1 MIVDRIA
8 DAINKQINAEL
19 YSGYMYLAMS
29 AYCSDA
35 GIPGAA
41 NWLRVQA
48 MEEYTHADRL
58 YRYLISRNGR
68 VILGAIEAP
77 PTEWKSLVDVFERT
91 LEHEQKVTA
100 MIDGLVNLAGE
111 EKDHATESFLQWF
124 VDEQVEEE
132 ESAQDVLDK
141 VKLAGGPGPGLFMVD
156 AELGQRVFTPPPT
169 GEE

>member
-1 MIVDRIA
+1 MIAAKVV
-8 DAINKQINAEL
+8 DAINAQINAEL
-19 YSGYMYLAMS
+19 YSGYMYLSMS
-29 AYCSDA
+29 AYCSDT

-58 YRYLISRNGR
+58 YRYLISRSAR
-68 VILGAIEAP
+68 VTLTAIEGP
-77 PTEWKSLVDVFERT
+77 PTEWKSLQHVFEAT

-100 MIDGLVNLAGE
+100 MIDGLVNLASE

-132 ESAQDVLDK
+132 GSAQEVLDK

-156 AELGQRVFTPPPT
+156 AELGRRVFTPPAT